1 MNINIGD
8 LINQTSFTHYTPN
21 LQVRFAAPKGRVAMM
36 LLLGDADKKAP
47 ETFDATAALNNL
59 GWIAETELTDTQSQL
74 AALREELSTSKR
86 NEHNSEVAYKAA
98 IEKQEELREE
108 NRLLNH
114 DIASYLETAAKVCDL
129 LGIDVY
135 DAKHA
140 EGKPSDVLFNHATAL
155 QQRLADAERRNA
167 ARDAEIAAQIES
179 ALRRSFNLGQV
190 YWQQADSDSTYQ
202 QNKCDQTMETQAQHI
217 LNVLKSVS
225 AALNPNPEAA
235 SHDE

>member
-59 GWIAETELTDTQSQL
+59 GWIAETELDAAQSQL
-74 AALREELSTSKR
+74 AALREELATSKR

-98 IEKQEELREE
+98 IEKQDELRDRK
-108 NRLLNH
+108 NSIV
-114 DIASYLETAAKVCDL
+114 D
-129 LGIDVY
+129 
-135 DAKHA
+135 
-140 EGKPSDVLFNHATAL
+140 L

-167 ARDAEIAAQIES
+167 VMAS
-179 ALRRSFNLGQV
+179 ALKF
-190 YWQQADSDSTYQ
+190 YADKDHFSTDDELNWDSCSGEPS
-202 QNKCDQTMETQAQHI
+202 NI
-217 LNVLKSVS
+217 LWHESEPWFIEDGS
-225 AALNPNPEAA
+225 IARAALNPKPEAA
-235 SHDE
+235 SHEIK